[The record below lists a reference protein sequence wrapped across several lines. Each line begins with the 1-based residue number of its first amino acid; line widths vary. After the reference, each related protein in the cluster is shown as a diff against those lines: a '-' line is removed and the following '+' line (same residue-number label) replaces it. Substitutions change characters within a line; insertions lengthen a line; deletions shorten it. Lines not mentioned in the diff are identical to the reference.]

1 MARYILRRLGYLV
14 LTMWVITT
22 ATFFLMNTLPG
33 DPIQTGTKL
42 LPPAVEANLKA
53 KWGLDKP
60 VTERYLIYLNN
71 ILHGNLGESMKSP
84 GLTANSIIRDKFPA
98 SARLGIQAIFF
109 GLIIGLIFGIIAA
122 LKRNTWVDY
131 LVIFIAIVGVSVP
144 SFVLAALLQKYL
156 GGTIFPIIGWPSE
169 NVWFSGFQYTILPTL
184 AASFGS
190 IAMYSRFMR
199 TSVLDV
205 LNNDYIQTAKSKG
218 LSKTEIIRKH
228 VLRNSITPIITIFAP
243 QMAGIV
249 TGSFVIERIFCIP
262 GLGQY
267 YVESINGR
275 DFTMIM
281 ATTVFFSFFFIV
293 SIVIMDIL
301 YGIVDPRVRIT
312 GEKR

>member
-1 MARYILRRLGYLV
+1 MARYILRRVGYLV

-60 VTERYLIYLNN
+60 VTERYMIYLNN

-109 GLIIGLIFGIIAA
+109 GLVVGLIFGIIAA

-218 LSKTEIIRKH
+218 LSKTAIIKKH

-281 ATTVFFSFFFIV
+281 ATTVFFSFFFII
-293 SIVIMDIL
+293 SIVFMDIL

>member
-1 MARYILRRLGYLV
+1 MGQYILKRIGYLF
-14 LTMWVITT
+14 LTMWIITT

-42 LPPAVEANLKA
+42 LPPAVEANLKE
-53 KWGLDKP
+53 KWGLNKP
-60 VTERYLIYLNN
+60 ITERYFIYLNN

-84 GLTANSIIRDKFPA
+84 GLTANQIIKEKFPA
-98 SARLGIQAIFF
+98 SARLGLQAIFLGVTVGLVF
-109 GLIIGLIFGIIAA
+109 GVIAA
-122 LKRNTWVDY
+122 FKRNTWADY
-131 LVIFIAIVGVSVP
+131 FVIFIAMVGVSIP
-144 SFVLAALLQKYL
+144 SFVLAALLQKGF
-156 GGTIFPIIGWPSE
+156 GGNFLPIIGWPSE
-169 NVWFSGFQYTILPTL
+169 HMWTSGFKYTILPTM
-184 AASFGS
+184 AAAFGG
-190 IAMYSRFMR
+190 IATYSRFMR

-205 LNNDYIQTAKSKG
+205 LNNDYILTAKAKG
-218 LSKTEIIRKH
+218 LSKTTIIKRH
-228 VLRNSITPIITIFAP
+228 ILRNSITPIITIFAP

-293 SIVIMDIL
+293 SIVLMDIL
-301 YGIVDPRVRIT
+301 YGIVDPRVRIA
-312 GEKR
+312 GGKR

>member
-1 MARYILRRLGYLV
+1 MARYILKRVGYLV
-14 LTMWVITT
+14 LTLWVITT
-22 ATFFLMNTLPG
+22 VTFFLMNTLPG

-42 LPPAVEANLKA
+42 LPPAVAANLKA

-60 VTERYLIYLNN
+60 VTERYVVYLNN

-98 SARLGIQAIFF
+98 SARLGLQAIILGVAL
-109 GLIIGLIFGIIAA
+109 GLILGIIAA
-122 LKRNTWVDY
+122 LKRNTWADY

-144 SFVLAALLQKYL
+144 SFVLAALLQKSL
-156 GGTIFPIIGWPSE
+156 GGSVFPIIGWPSE
-169 NVWFSGFQYTILPTL
+169 NVWFSGMKYTILPTI
-184 AASFGS
+184 AAAFGS
-190 IAMYSRFMR
+190 IATYSRFMR

-205 LNNDYIQTAKSKG
+205 LNNDYILTAKSKG
-218 LSKTEIIRKH
+218 LSKIAIIRKH

-249 TGSFVIERIFCIP
+249 TGSFVIERMFAIP

-275 DFTMIM
+275 DFQMIM
-281 ATTVFFSFFFIV
+281 ATTIFFSFFFIV
-293 SIVIMDIL
+293 SIVLMDIL
-301 YGIVDPRVRIT
+301 YAVVDPRIRIT

>member
-1 MARYILRRLGYLV
+1 MGRYILKRLGYLV
-14 LTMWVITT
+14 VTMWIVTT

-42 LPPAVEANLKA
+42 LPPAVEANLKV

-60 VTERYLIYLNN
+60 ITERYVIYIKN
-71 ILHGNLGESMKSP
+71 ILHGDLGESMKSP
-84 GLTANSIIRDKFPA
+84 GLTANQIIKEKFPA
-98 SARLGIQAIFF
+98 SARLGLQAIFF
-109 GLIIGLIFGIIAA
+109 GLTIGLIFGIVAA
-122 LKRNTWVDY
+122 LNRNTWIDY
-131 LVIFIAIVGVSVP
+131 LFIFIAIVGVSVP
-144 SFVLAALLQKYL
+144 SFVLAALLQKSL
-156 GGTIFPIIGWPSE
+156 GGKILPIIGWPSE
-169 NVWFSGFQYTILPTL
+169 NVWFSGFKYTVLPTI
-184 AASFGS
+184 AASLGS

-199 TSVLDV
+199 TSVLEV
-205 LNNDYIQTAKSKG
+205 LNNDYIQTAKAKG
-218 LSKTEIIRKH
+218 LSKTSIITKH

-262 GLGQY
+262 GLGMY
-267 YVESINGR
+267 YVDSINGR

-293 SIVIMDIL
+293 SIVLMDIL

>member
-1 MARYILRRLGYLV
+1 MAKYILKRLGYLV
-14 LTMWVITT
+14 LTMWIITT

-42 LPPAVEANLKA
+42 LPPTVEANLKA

-60 VTERYLIYLNN
+60 VFKRYFIYLNN
-71 ILHGNLGESMKSP
+71 VLHGNLGESMKSP
-84 GLTANSIIRDKFPA
+84 GLTANEILKQKFPA
-98 SARLGIQAIFF
+98 SARLGLQAITF
-109 GLIIGLIFGIIAA
+109 GLIVGLLFGIIAA
-122 LKRNTWVDY
+122 LKRNTWIDY
-131 LVIFIAIVGVSVP
+131 FVIFIAIVGVSVP
-144 SFVLAALLQKYL
+144 SFVLAALLQKTI
-156 GGTIFPIIGWPSE
+156 GGRFLPIIGWPSE
-169 NVWFSGFQYTILPTL
+169 NMWFSGFKYTILPTL

-218 LSKTEIIRKH
+218 LSRNAIIRKH

-262 GLGQY
+262 GLGMY
-267 YVESINGR
+267 YVDSINGR

-281 ATTVFFSFFFIV
+281 ATTVFFAFFFIV
-293 SIVIMDIL
+293 SIVVMDIL

-312 GEKR
+312 GESR